1 MKLFMD
7 NSKFKI
13 ALKGHT
19 TQIAELENS
28 VTGNVSRVANLLDG
42 FDSKIT
48 NLEAR
53 LSTLKTEMQSADEE
67 SKRPFPKES
76 EYQENSDRLVQLNK
90 ELDNTG
96 KEKKSK
102 EKETETAEK
111 RPSVL
116 EKLKN
121 IQATDKSENALS
133 KEQNH
138 DKGSIAI

>member
-42 FDSKIT
+42 FEGKIS

-53 LSTLKTEMQSADEE
+53 LSTLQTEMQSADEE

-76 EYQENSDRLVQLNK
+76 EYQEKTARLVQLNK

-96 KEKKSK
+96 KEKNLRIK
-102 EKETETAEK
+102 K
-111 RPSVL
+111 R
-116 EKLKN
+116 KLLKKDRRCLIN
-121 IQATDKSENALS
+121 
-133 KEQNH
+133 
-138 DKGSIAI
+138 